1 MTIAR
6 RAIARM
12 IYQGDG
18 GDRYTRVAAVLDA
31 AGMQATR

>member
-12 IYQGDG
+12 MYQGDG
-18 GDRYTRVAAVLDA
+18 GDPYKRVAAVLDA